1 MNGSE
6 TGSPQAESSWPR
18 AESSTWPVG
27 SWSGLRVVLPVLLC
41 ALFAVQGCTESP
53 AESPGVSG
61 EGSGSGE
68 APMAA
73 LREER
78 DRILEALWEEWMD
91 TTVLQERE
99 PERLRRAR
107 VSFDNRVRTA
117 GAGEQVRALPEPVR
131 SFFSR
136 EEVVDRARRVVA
148 LEEQL
153 RGDAAGR

>member
-1 MNGSE
+1 
-6 TGSPQAESSWPR
+6 
-18 AESSTWPVG
+18 
-27 SWSGLRVVLPVLLC
+27 
-41 ALFAVQGCTESP
+41 
-53 AESPGVSG
+53 
-61 EGSGSGE
+61 
-68 APMAA
+68 MAA